1 MASTWKRSARWAGAL
16 LVAAGALAS
25 LSFCLSPGD
34 TAGLAQ
40 AEVLDATMPRFVI
53 VGAPRGFAPS
63 ERVDP
68 KRTGRT
74 QTRLP
79 SPAVEVWRRQISGG
93 IELAP
98 LIDTQGNVI
107 VAQTIAEIIKLSP
120 EGREIWRARTGT
132 GAPTAAPVL
141 TSDGTLV
148 VVTASGQAMGL
159 TPSGAVRFAVPLG
172 FRRDADTTPLALD
185 DGGVLIAAR
194 QALIEID
201 ADGAV
206 RARTTIGERAVGALL
221 HGPEGA
227 LITAESGSVYTWKAP
242 GSPRKIGSFGG
253 VPRRGAL
260 IADART
266 LLAVVD
272 GRTLVALD
280 LPTGTTQVRA
290 TAPLLGVL
298 FDAPA
303 AVSPAGLGLVAT
315 YSGLLLGVDAAG
327 SEKVAIALEKQALLL
342 GADAGA
348 PAAGF
353 FGASELKP
361 SPPVIVDPEGRIGF
375 ARSSGRVGV
384 VTPEGTVGVVNERLC
399 SSPIAVQPAGDRRML
414 VACRD
419 GMIWMLGES

>member
-1 MASTWKRSARWAGAL
+1 MSSRWKRRISWAGAL
-16 LVAAGALAS
+16 LIAAGGIAS
-25 LSFCLSPGD
+25 LSFCPALGD
-34 TAGLAQ
+34 SAGLAR
-40 AEVLDATMPRFVI
+40 AEVLDATMPRTVV

-68 KRTGRT
+68 RRTGRT
-74 QTRLP
+74 HTRLP

-93 IELAP
+93 IDLTP
-98 LIDTQGNVI
+98 LVDTQGNVI

-132 GAPTAAPVL
+132 GAPTAPPVL

-148 VVTASGQAMGL
+148 VLTAAGQAMGL
-159 TPSGAVRFAVPLG
+159 TPSGATRFAVPLG

-194 QALIEID
+194 QALVEID

-206 RARTTIGERAVGALL
+206 RARTTLGERAVGALL

-227 LITAESGSVYTWKAP
+227 LITTESGAVYTWKAP
-242 GSPRKIGSFGG
+242 GTPRKIGSFGG

-260 IADART
+260 VADART

-272 GRTLVALD
+272 GRSLVALD

-290 TAPLLGVL
+290 SAPGLGVL

-303 AVSPAGLGLVAT
+303 TVNAAGLGLVAT
-315 YSGLLLGVDAAG
+315 YGGMLIGVDASG
-327 SEKVAIALEKQALLL
+327 SEKLTIALEKQALLL

-353 FGASELKP
+353 FGATELRP
-361 SPPVIVDPEGRIGF
+361 SPPVIVDPQGRIGF
-375 ARSSGRVGV
+375 ARGGGRVGV
-384 VTPEGTVGVVNERLC
+384 VTPEGNVGVVNERLC
-399 SSPIAVQPAGDRRML
+399 PSPIAVQPAGDRRML

-419 GMIWMLGES
+419 GMIWMLGE